1 MGFFKKATKSVSKAF
16 KKTVSAIGKGIG
28 KAIGTIGKVVGKVP
42 GLKSLGK
49 EINRWGE
56 DLTQVIKVISGEY
69 HDDMKA
75 IKKYKDSVDEFG
87 RRVQL
92 RVETYNLKIEELVDR
107 MDSLIA
113 FDEIF
118 HMAIANRIET
128 LSASES
134 TELDKLANEYTLM
147 RKQLEIMIAQLKSE
161 YDFVLGLTEGAFV
174 QRLVGSLLMITGGL
188 MSDTWDILS
197 GNADSGTW
205 KRIMNVALMVI
216 AIVII
221 VLMIVFSAGAA
232 SPLLWVALVLVSINT
247 FMTLDGMYSNGAATG
262 AIMGLLDFVFND
274 VLNLDDLIGSDFEK
288 FDKDHE
294 DYQDM
299 VGYVQLTLTIGSIIA
314 AWGASAPGD
323 GINAGTAAKY
333 GTNMGSQ
340 QTSALAAQDAGLTV
354 NQASYGNGALMVGDT
369 LQTSSFLG
377 IKFSSYA
384 QIYEAYKIASN
395 VKDVLA
401 QNKVYNDMKDKLK
414 EDYNKLNE
422 AIQTKLDKSMMK
434 HYRDSAYFLQDQ
446 QEYIDRYIWSMT
458 SQNMYVDPYGT
469 TPVANMRFTPDKDT
483 RGLSFGFED
492 VFDESTQAGS
502 KSYFNNI
509 IYG

>member
-1 MGFFKKATKSVSKAF
+1 MGKATKSVSKGFKKATKSVGKAF
-16 KKTVSAIGKGIG
+16 KKSVKSTIKGIG

-42 GLKSLGK
+42 GLGSLGK

-56 DLTQVIKVISGEY
+56 DLTQVLKVMTGEY
-69 HDDMKA
+69 HDAAKA
-75 IKKYKDSVDEFG
+75 IQKYKDTVDEFG

-92 RVETYNLKIEELVDR
+92 RVETHNLKIEELVDR

-118 HMAIANRIET
+118 QMAIANRIDT

-134 TELDKLANEYTLM
+134 EELDKLANEYTLM
-147 RKQLEIMIAQLKSE
+147 RKQLERMVAQLKAE
-161 YDFVLGLTEGAFV
+161 YDFVIGLTEGAFV
-174 QRLVGSLLMITGGL
+174 QRLVGSLIMITGGL
-188 MSDTWDILS
+188 MSDMGDILS
-197 GNADSGTW
+197 GKADSGTW
-205 KRIMNVALMVI
+205 KRIMNVVLMVT

-221 VLMIVFSAGAA
+221 VVMIILSAGAA
-232 SPLLWVALVLVSINT
+232 TPLLWVALVLTSINT
-247 FMTLDGMYSNGAATG
+247 FMTLDGIYANGAATG
-262 AIMGLLDFVFND
+262 AIMGLLDFLFND

-299 VGYVQLTLTIGSIIA
+299 VGYVQLALAIGSMAA
-314 AWGASAPGD
+314 AWGASTPSD
-323 GINAGTAAKY
+323 GINAGTAA
-333 GTNMGSQ
+333 
-340 QTSALAAQDAGLTV
+340 
-354 NQASYGNGALMVGDT
+354 NQVSYGNGALTIGDT

-377 IKFSSYA
+377 IEFSSYT
-384 QIYEAYKIASN
+384 QIYEAYKIASK

-414 EDYNKLNE
+414 EDYDKLNQ
-422 AIQTKLDKSMMK
+422 AIQIKLDKSMMK
-434 HYRDSAYFLQDQ
+434 HYTDSDYFLQDQ

-469 TPVANMRFTPDKDT
+469 TPVANMRFTPDKDV

-492 VFDESTQAGS
+492 LFNEDDLAGS
-502 KSYFNNI
+502 KGYFDSI
-509 IYG
+509 IYGGK